1 MCKGGARQ
9 AFESLLFYKKTINP
23 KTGNMIMKHFQK
35 LLILSLALIM
45 TSCNS
50 DENKIRKTAQGY
62 LDATG
67 NYRIEEAYPYA
78 TEATRES
85 TLKYISEVIMP
96 MTDSNY
102 IKSNI
107 PATIVIDSIILKN
120 DTAFALYTKTTP
132 LKTSNSVVCLIRENG
147 KWLVHMPID
156 LSLSPIRLPKSKE
169 EADSISRADTT
180 FKIDSATIS
189 RLRKAPRKQ
198 E

>member
-1 MCKGGARQ
+1 
-9 AFESLLFYKKTINP
+9 
-23 KTGNMIMKHFQK
+23 MKHLPK
-35 LLILSLALIM
+35 IIILSLALIM
-45 TSCNS
+45 ISCNS
-50 DENKIRKTAQGY
+50 DEHKIRKTAQGY

-78 TEATRES
+78 SDATRES

-107 PATIVIDSIILKN
+107 PATIVIDSIIIKN
-120 DTAFALYTKTTP
+120 DTAFAQYTKTTP
-132 LKTSNSVVCLIRENG
+132 LKTSHSIVCLVRENG

-169 EADSISRADTT
+169 EADSIARADTT
-180 FKIDSATIS
+180 LTIDSATLS
-189 RLRKAPRKQ
+189 QLRKAPRKQ
-198 E
+198 T